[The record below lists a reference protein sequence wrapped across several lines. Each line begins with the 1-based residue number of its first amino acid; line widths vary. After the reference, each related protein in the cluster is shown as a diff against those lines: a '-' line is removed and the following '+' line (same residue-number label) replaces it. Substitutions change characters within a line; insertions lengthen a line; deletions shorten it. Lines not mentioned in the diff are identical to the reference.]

1 MAEDFH
7 ETQYFRHPV
16 IIAIVGGTATVTW
29 YTFITEV
36 QELKPLQLFI
46 LGTIGIIVP
55 LLFLTLRLETHVS
68 SAGIRYRMPP
78 VVRKERTITWS
89 DLEKADLT
97 TVRPIRDCG
106 GWGIRFC
113 RGQGIAYL
121 VSGADVLRCTL
132 RSGQKVLLGTKRGG
146 EMMAAV
152 EAHQR

>member
-1 MAEDFH
+1 MAEDFQ

-16 IIAIVGGTATVTW
+16 ILAIVGGTAVVTW

-36 QELKPLQLFI
+36 QILNPLQLFI
-46 LGTIGIIVP
+46 LGTIGVVVP

-68 SAGIRYRMPP
+68 PGGIRYRMPP

-89 DLEKADLT
+89 DLEDVDLT

-121 VSGADVLRCTL
+121 VSGAEVLRCTL
-132 RSGQKVLLGTKRGG
+132 RSGQKVLLGTKRPE

-152 EAHQR
+152 KAHQR